1 MVIDNKNLNGGYDED
16 ALAAQVNALD
26 TANQVED
33 PAPETNVTD
42 NNEEQA
48 PKHPVKKAVINDAP
62 PVTQQPHP
70 TNDLGKLDRMPGKKS
85 QYAAENAFMDEEE
98 KRLGLAKVGDNI
110 LQQNMIREGW
120 LPVDRKLLGDRD
132 VFYPADWK
140 FRIRPA
146 TVEAIRNWSTIDE
159 NNGSVIDDV
168 FNEVVK
174 SCLAITNGQ
183 GQPIA
188 WNQLCTWD
196 RFFFLL
202 LIREYTFQHGETE
215 IKFTQECP
223 NCEVDVPFT
232 LNSGSL
238 MYDLPDEDVM
248 KYYDRETRT
257 WVIDPSEYEVTGD
270 VIKLYLPTLD
280 KDAQIKAWM
289 INRYQENRNAKIDPV
304 FIKFASWMTPKIS
317 KDAEIAKR
325 QMKQMKLQFEHLDID
340 QFEFVND
347 VIRNITVTLA
357 TTIKATC
364 PGCGEEVT
372 APIQFPNGVSGLFNV
387 QNKHHKFGKK

>member
-1 MVIDNKNLNGGYDED
+1 MVINNQNLNGGFDED
-16 ALAAQVNALD
+16 SIASQVDALD
-26 TANQVED
+26 TANTTIQE
-33 PAPETNVTD
+33 PAPAVP
-42 NNEEQA
+42 QA
-48 PKHPVKKAVINDAP
+48 PVEEAPRPKEVINDAP
-62 PVTQQPHP
+62 PVQPQHTQG
-70 TNDLGKLDRMPGKKS
+70 DLGKLDRMPGKRS
-85 QYAAENAFMDEEE
+85 QYAAEEAQMERDE
-98 KRLGLAKVGDNI
+98 KRLGLARVGDN
-110 LQQNMIREGW
+110 LLKQNMIKEGW
-120 LPVDRKLLGDRD
+120 MPVDRKLLGECD

-146 TVEAIRNWSTIDE
+146 TVEAIRNWSSIDE

-168 FNEVVK
+168 FNEVIK
-174 SCLAITNGQ
+174 SCLAIENGT
-183 GQPIA
+183 GNPIA

-202 LIREYTFQHGETE
+202 LIREYTFQHGETQ
-215 IKFTQECP
+215 IRFTQECP

-232 LNSGSL
+232 LNSNSL
-238 MYDLPDEDVM
+238 MYDLPDEEVM
-248 KYYDRETRT
+248 KYYDQETRT
-257 WVIDPSEYEVTGD
+257 WVIDPTEYEVEGN
-270 VIKLYLPTLD
+270 VVKLYLPTLD

-325 QMKQMKLQFEHLDID
+325 QMKQLKIQFEQLDID

-364 PGCGEEVT
+364 PSCGEEVT
-372 APIQFPNGVSGLFNV
+372 APIRFPNGVGSLFNV
-387 QNKHHKFGKK
+387 QNKRHKFGKK